1 MGRFLRGQTL
11 LIDEVHIS
19 AVSPGADVMDGT
31 LVKRAAMA
39 DPNPLRP
46 IADAVGGEPSIQND
60 AAIDTTV
67 LTKGD
72 GIFRQQQQQYY

>member
-1 MGRFLRGQTL
+1 
-11 LIDEVHIS
+11 
-19 AVSPGADVMDGT
+19 MDGPSR
-31 LVKRAAMA
+31 KRAAMA
-39 DPNPLRP
+39 HPNPLRP

-60 AAIDTTV
+60 AAMDTTV

>member
-1 MGRFLRGQTL
+1 MTGRPL
-11 LIDEVHIS
+11 DEVLTS
-19 AVSPGADVMDGT
+19 AVSPGAVVMDGPSR
-31 LVKRAAMA
+31 KRAAMA
-39 DPNPLRP
+39 HPNPLRP

-60 AAIDTTV
+60 AAMDTTV